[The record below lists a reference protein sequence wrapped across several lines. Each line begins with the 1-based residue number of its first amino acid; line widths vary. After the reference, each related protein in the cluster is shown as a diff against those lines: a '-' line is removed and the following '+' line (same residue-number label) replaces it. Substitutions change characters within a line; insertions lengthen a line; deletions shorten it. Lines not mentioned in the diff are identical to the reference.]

1 MVEIFLMV
9 SMMMKFKNLL
19 TTMFLT
25 TTLALGAVAQ
35 TKRGQSATTASAK
48 PTAEKVE
55 SKATGKA
62 ESKAA
67 GVVFDQKR
75 FDELRGE
82 GFDALYNLD
91 YEGARRRFREMTTA
105 FPEHPAGYQF
115 LAASLWLKTLN
126 ESRRLQAS
134 LYNNE
139 GFYKEKD
146 DQVNPEV
153 TALFRELTRKTQEL
167 CESRLKANPKD
178 TDALYYLGA
187 VEGLKAAW
195 GSMVE
200 RSFMSALSNGKD
212 SVEHHRDLLKLD
224 PNYIDAKVTIG
235 MYDYVV
241 GTLPPLVKLGATFI
255 GMRGSKKKGLA
266 TLEQVAREG
275 HWARDDARS
284 LLIALLKRERRFR
297 DAYTYASELAAK
309 YPRNY
314 LFKMEAADALVSQAE
329 VDRATDPEAA
339 KKTEAEAFAVFDSLL
354 VPAHGPNMP
363 HPPLDLV
370 HYNYGDALL
379 VAGQAER
386 AAKELAA
393 AAATPGAESSMVT
406 RARLRAAQAL
416 DVAGKRE
423 EAVTQYKAVLTRP
436 NVYDSHEDAKRG
448 LKEPYKL
455 TRKVSE
461 NAADGDGADNS
472 TAQKSN

>member
-1 MVEIFLMV
+1 MN
-9 SMMMKFKNLL
+9 FKRLL
-19 TTMFLT
+19 ATM
-25 TTLALGAVAQ
+25 LATAAVATAAPAQ
-35 TKRGQSATTASAK
+35 VKKTKAAAAAPASAA
-48 PTAEKVE
+48 AEK
-55 SKATGKA
+55 
-62 ESKAA
+62 AA
-67 GVVFDQKR
+67 AVPFDQKR
-75 FDELRGE
+75 LDAMRAE

-91 YEGARRRFREMTTA
+91 YEAARRRFQDIATA
-105 FPEHPAGYQF
+105 YPTHPAGYEL

-146 DQVNPEV
+146 DQVDPKVQAE
-153 TALFRELTRKTQEL
+153 FRELTRRTKEL
-167 CESRLKANPKD
+167 CEARLRADPKD

-200 RSFMSALSNGKD
+200 RSFMSAMSNGKD
-212 SVEHHRDLLKLD
+212 SVGHHRDLLKLD
-224 PNYIDAKVTIG
+224 PRYTDAKVTIG

-241 GTLPPLVKLGATFI
+241 GALPPIVKLGATMI
-255 GMRGSKKKGLA
+255 GYRGSKKRGIA
-266 TLEQVAREG
+266 TLEEVAREG
-275 HWARDDARS
+275 HYARDDAKT
-284 LLIALLKRERRFR
+284 LLIALLKRERGYRE
-297 DAYTYASELAAK
+297 AYGYASELAAK

-314 LFKMEAADALVSQAE
+314 LLKMEAADALVSQAE
-329 VDRATDPEAA
+329 EERTTNPEAA

-354 VPAHGPNMP
+354 APAHGPNAP
-363 HPPLDLV
+363 RVPLDLV

-393 AAATPGAESSMVT
+393 AAAVPGAEASMVT
-406 RARLRAAQAL
+406 RARLRHAQAL
-416 DVAGKRE
+416 DLAGRRE
-423 EAVTQYKAVLTRP
+423 EAVKQYEAVLARP

-455 TRKVSE
+455 TRNKVSE
-461 NAADGDGADNS
+461 NASDGETSDAKTQDVN
-472 TAQKSN
+472 

>member
-1 MVEIFLMV
+1 
-9 SMMMKFKNLL
+9 MKFKNLFA
-19 TTMFLT
+19 TIFL
-25 TTLALGAVAQ
+25 AAAVAPFAAAQ
-35 TKRGQSATTASAK
+35 AKKAGGAGAASAQ
-48 PTAEKVE
+48 PAAAERG
-55 SKATGKA
+55 AA
-62 ESKAA
+62 ESGA
-67 GVVFDQKR
+67 FDRKR
-75 FDELRGE
+75 FETLRGA
-82 GFDALYNLD
+82 GFEALYNLD
-91 YEGARRRFREMTTA
+91 YEGARRHFREITTA
-105 FPEHPAGYQF
+105 FPAHPAGYEL
-115 LAASLWLKTLN
+115 LAASVWLKTLN

-146 DQVNPEV
+146 DKVDPKVADE
-153 TALFRELTRKTQEL
+153 FRELTRRAKEL
-167 CESRLKANPKD
+167 AEARLKADPKD

-187 VEGLKAAW
+187 TEGLKAAW

-212 SVEHHRDLLKLD
+212 SVDHHRDLLKID
-224 PNYIDAKVTIG
+224 PGYTDAKVTVG

-255 GMRGSKKKGLA
+255 GFRGSKKRGLA
-266 TLEQVAREG
+266 TLEEVARAG
-275 HWARDDARS
+275 RWTRDDAKT
-284 LLIALLKRERRFR
+284 LLIALLKRERRYR
-297 DAYTYASELAAK
+297 EAHAYASELAAK

-354 VPAHGPNMP
+354 APAAGPNAP
-363 HPPLDLV
+363 RVPLDLV
-370 HYNYGDALL
+370 RYNYGDALL

-386 AAKELAA
+386 AAKEFAA
-393 AAATPGAESSMVT
+393 AAAVPGAEASMVT

-416 DVAGKRE
+416 DVAGRRE
-423 EAVTQYKAVLTRP
+423 EALAHYKAVLARP

-455 TRKVSE
+455 THKVSE
-461 NAADGDGADNS
+461 NAADGDGARGAK
-472 TAQKSN
+472 AQETN

>member
-1 MVEIFLMV
+1 MT
-9 SMMMKFKNLL
+9 FKNLL
-19 TTMFLT
+19 TTIFLT
-25 TTLALGAVAQ
+25 AALALGAGAQ
-35 TKRGQSATTASAK
+35 TKRAQDAATASARPAK
-48 PTAEKVE
+48 GVAEK
-55 SKATGKA
+55 T
-62 ESKAA
+62 A
-67 GVVFDQKR
+67 GGAFDQKR
-75 FDELRGE
+75 FDELRAD

-91 YEGARRRFREMTTA
+91 YEGARRRFREMTVV
-105 FPEHPAGYQF
+105 FPDHPAGYQF

-146 DQVNPEV
+146 DHADAKV
-153 TALFRELTRKTQEL
+153 TGEFRELTRKTQEL
-167 CESRLKANPKD
+167 CEMRLKANPKD

-200 RSFMSALSNGKD
+200 RSFMSALHNGSD
-212 SVEHHRDLLKLD
+212 SVDHHRDLLKLD
-224 PNYIDAKVTIG
+224 PNYTDAKVTIG

-255 GMRGSKKKGLA
+255 GMRGSKKRGLA

-275 HWARDDARS
+275 RWARDDARS
-284 LLIALLKRERRFR
+284 LLIALLKRERRYR
-297 DAYTYASELAAK
+297 DAYVYASELATK

-314 LFKMEAADALVSQAE
+314 LFKMEAADALVSQVE
-329 VDRATDPEAA
+329 LDRVTDPEAA
-339 KKTEAEAFAVFDSLL
+339 KKTEAQAFAVFDSLL
-354 VPAHGPNMP
+354 APVHTPNAP
-363 HPPLDLV
+363 RPPLDLV

-379 VAGQAER
+379 VAGQSER

-393 AAATPGAESSMVT
+393 AALTPGAEDSMVT

-416 DVAGKRE
+416 DVAGKRA
-423 EAVTQYKAVLTRP
+423 EALTEYKAVLARP

-455 TRKVSE
+455 ERKVGE
-461 NAADGDGADNS
+461 NAGGDDGGDNPNAVK
-472 TAQKSN
+472 TN